1 MLADAN
7 RMGLLK
13 SARGRTDRQ
22 PMVIGID
29 SDGHGGADVLDPRAL
44 ADPGSR
50 ASTPLRTREEVR
62 RLGEILEARGVVGA
76 ADALLARYEQDL
88 GDPRPMGE
96 ILVAQGLATQEQVRA
111 ALEIQRLSSHVV
123 ARSLQ
128 ATRAASATERRT
140 RNSQSIAMFVIALVG
155 IVVISRL
162 NGGLGNWY
170 GIGAMCLLTVKF
182 FGSACYRPTLAAP
195 YDGHRVA
202 VVAAFYNEDPV
213 AFARCLESIKAQ
225 TRPADE
231 IWVIDDGS
239 RDDTCLD
246 IARTALADMPGVVV
260 HRFDVNRGKRHAQ
273 GYAFARTTSDI
284 VVTVDSDTVL
294 DASAIA
300 EGLRPFGDP
309 KVTAVAANVR
319 ALNHRRN
326 MLTRLIDMRY
336 ANAFLFERAAYST
349 VGSVVCCCG
358 SLSFFRTAVVR
369 KHLHDFLHQ
378 SFLGIQV
385 QYGDDRRLTQY
396 ALQDGL
402 VRLQDTAIAYTLVPE
417 TLGHYRRQ
425 QLRWNRSFFRESLWA
440 IRRFGPRRWPF
451 WISVAEL
458 AVWMVFTISLLS
470 VVYVRPVLT
479 GQMIP
484 WSFVAFAVVLAYA
497 RNVRYFG
504 RPDESLRA
512 QCATFACAP
521 LYTVLHVFL
530 LTPLRVWSL
539 LTLRQT
545 GWGTRANVEVRSA

>member
-1 MLADAN
+1 MI
-7 RMGLLK
+7 R
-13 SARGRTDRQ
+13 
-22 PMVIGID
+22 GID
-29 SDGHGGADVLDPRAL
+29 ADGHGGAEFLEPRAPTEPSGQL
-44 ADPGSR
+44 LTR
-50 ASTPLRTREEVR
+50 LRTRDEVR
-62 RLGEILEARGVVGA
+62 RLGEILEVQGVVGA

-88 GDPRPMGE
+88 GDPRRMGE
-96 ILVAQGLATQEQVRA
+96 ILVAQGLASHAQVLA
-111 ALEIQRLSSHVV
+111 ALEIQRASSPVV
-123 ARSLQ
+123 ARSVQ
-128 ATRAASATERRT
+128 ATRAASVSERRT
-140 RNSQSIAMFVIALVG
+140 RNIQSVAMFVIALLGV
-155 IVVISRL
+155 VVISRSS
-162 NGGLGNWY
+162 GGLGNWY
-170 GIGAMCLLTVKF
+170 GIGAVCLLTVKLV
-182 FGSACYRPTLAAP
+182 GSACYRPTLTAP
-195 YDGHRVA
+195 PDGHRVA

-213 AFARCLESIKAQ
+213 AFARCLESIKNQ

-239 RDDTCLD
+239 RDDACLE
-246 IARTALADMPGVVV
+246 IARAALAEMPGVVV
-260 HRFDVNRGKRHAQ
+260 HRFDANRGKRHAQ
-273 GYAFARTTSDI
+273 GYAFARTASDI

-326 MLTRLIDMRY
+326 LLTRLIDMRY

-369 KHLHDFLHQ
+369 RHLDDFLHQ

-402 VRLQDTAIAYTLVPE
+402 VRLQDTAVAYTLVPE

-440 IRRFGPRRWPF
+440 IQRFGPRRWPF

-458 AVWMVFTISLLS
+458 AVWMVFTISLLAA
-470 VVYVRPVLT
+470 VYVRPVLT
-479 GQMIP
+479 GQVIP

-504 RPDESLRA
+504 RPDESLRS

-521 LYTVLHVFL
+521 LYTVLHVLL